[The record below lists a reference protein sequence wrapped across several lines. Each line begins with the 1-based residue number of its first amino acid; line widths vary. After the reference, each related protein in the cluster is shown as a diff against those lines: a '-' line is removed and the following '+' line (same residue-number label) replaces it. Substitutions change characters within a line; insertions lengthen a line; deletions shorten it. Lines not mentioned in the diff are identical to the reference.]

1 MEKYKVK
8 VYVNHGY
15 FEYEV
20 DTMESALE
28 HGEAIM
34 SKLVYRRSVG
44 DNVVQFYRVYKVKI
58 EGPNLKSDYLDTFKR
73 T

>member
-1 MEKYKVK
+1 MWKVK
-8 VYVNHGY
+8 VYVKHGY

-20 DTMESALE
+20 GTMEAALA

-34 SKLVYRRSVG
+34 GNQTYRRSVG
-44 DNVVQFYRVYKVKI
+44 DIVEIHHVYKVKI
-58 EGPNLKSDYLDTFKR
+58 EGEGLQSEYPDKFCR